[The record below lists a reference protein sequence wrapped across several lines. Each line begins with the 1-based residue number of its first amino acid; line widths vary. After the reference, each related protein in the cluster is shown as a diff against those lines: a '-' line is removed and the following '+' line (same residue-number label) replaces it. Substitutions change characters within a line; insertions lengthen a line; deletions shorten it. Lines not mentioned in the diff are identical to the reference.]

1 MAHSVSEAAARAVKN
16 SQKKTVETRIPEQ
29 VISDI
34 RKNLAAK
41 LFVTPD
47 DQRFL
52 LQQYDNDQG
61 TIQHLAQATAGLLVR
76 AESAEAEVADLKSQ
90 VDTLSALRGE
100 IDLLRAELSFTH
112 GGEA

>member
-16 SQKKTVETRIPEQ
+16 SQKKTVETRTPEQ

-52 LQQYDNDQG
+52 LDQYDDV
-61 TIQHLAQATAGLLVR
+61 IRLATEEEIVYQN
-76 AESAEAEVADLKSQ
+76 EIADLQAQ
-90 VDTLSALRGE
+90 VSSMAALRGE
-100 IDLLRAELSFTH
+100 IDLLRAELSFEH

>member
-16 SQKKTVETRIPEQ
+16 SQKKTVETRTPEQ

-52 LQQYDNDQG
+52 LAQYD
-61 TIQHLAQATAGLLVR
+61 AQQIVIM
-76 AESAEAEVADLKSQ
+76 DLNAQ
-90 VDTLSALRGE
+90 LSAMAALQAE
-100 IDLLRAELSFTH
+100 IEHIRAIIAA
-112 GGEA
+112 GGREE